1 MYKRYSREQ
10 LQNYGWGF
18 LSNLKR
24 ILIQENSINIK
35 DFLKQQFSLWTQT
48 QYRDGTEPLFRF
60 IAHPHTTDWSLSYTL
75 IDEKEKIELLVDTAT
90 LWYLHNALKSSK
102 KPIQW
107 ESLLSKLFDEYQQWK
122 HRTIN
127 GKPYVVYD
135 IETLY
140 AVGDLKNLA
149 FQLWYTLTSSE
160 QQENFEQHYKYIEAS
175 AIKKYVDYL
184 LAFDGYIIW
193 FNTIGFDNIV
203 IAYNAWY
210 GEDVIAQLEAK
221 SIDIFYYLRN
231 LTGKRMGLNKIATAL
246 IGLQKTLA
254 GWWSEWSELLKD
266 RVNNGNEQALKK
278 VKEYCKGDVKMT
290 LWILLYLYVFGE
302 FFIDWEQYT
311 FDESSFITMG
321 RDTKSTMVKKNTS
334 ALSKVNDWLF

>member
-24 ILIQENSINIK
+24 VLVQENSIHIK
-35 DFLKQQFSLWTQT
+35 DFLKQQFALGVQT

-60 IAHPHTTDWSLSYTL
+60 IYHPAASDGSPSYTL
-75 IDEKEKIELLVDTAT
+75 IDEKEKIELLVDTST
-90 LWYLHNALKSSK
+90 LWYLHNTLKSSK

-107 ESLLSKLFDEYQQWK
+107 ESLLTKLFDEYQQWQ

-127 GKPYVVYD
+127 GRPYIVYD

-140 AVGDLKNLA
+140 ATNDLTNLA
-149 FQLWYTLTSSE
+149 FQLWYTLTSSDHQE
-160 QQENFEQHYKYIEAS
+160 QFEQNYKYIEAS

-193 FNTIGFDNIV
+193 FNTIGFDNKV
-203 IAYNAWY
+203 VAYNAWY
-210 GEDVIAQLEAK
+210 GEEVVAQLEEK

-231 LTGKRMGLNKIATAL
+231 LTGKRMWLNKIATAL

-254 GWWSEWSELLKD
+254 WGWSEWSELLKD
-266 RVNNGNEQALKK
+266 RVHNNNEQSLKK
-278 VKEYCKGDVKMT
+278 VKEYCKWDVKMT
-290 LWILLYLYVFGE
+290 LWILLYLYVFWE
-302 FFIDWEQYT
+302 FFIDWEQYI
-311 FDESSFITMG
+311 FDELSFIRMG
-321 RDTKSTMVKKNTS
+321 REIKSWTIKKNPIS
-334 ALSKVNDWLF
+334 SSWANDWLF